1 MPIAKPDTARTPRG
15 VPVVIAVLSNDQGGS
30 LTVAG
35 YTLPTA
41 GTLVLNPDQTFTYT
55 PTAAGS
61 DSVAITLGGTDI
73 SGSPYAS
80 EVSGAPAPGSFSNAQ
95 LGLVCVG

>member
-30 LTVAG
+30 LTVVG

-55 PTAAGS
+55 PTADGKFDAK
-61 DSVAITLGGTDI
+61 L
-73 SGSPYAS
+73 
-80 EVSGAPAPGSFSNAQ
+80 EVQYGKDWQ
-95 LGLVCVG
+95 LMTSAKYSRK